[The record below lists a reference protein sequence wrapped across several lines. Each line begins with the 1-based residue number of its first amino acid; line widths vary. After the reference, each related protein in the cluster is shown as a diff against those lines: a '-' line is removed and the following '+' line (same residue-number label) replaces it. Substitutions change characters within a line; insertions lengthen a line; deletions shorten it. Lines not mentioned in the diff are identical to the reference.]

1 MMSKLRRSSSLLI
14 FFSILFS
21 AGILFLSVR
30 QLCGED
36 SGISGGAQGS
46 TSIVTGTDEECK
58 EPSASTE
65 ECIVHKHEYDTTS
78 TNTACSAAG
87 RIAPSGG
94 EKYCVMQSISYSL
107 SKTGEN
113 TAGKKTTTYSACKI
127 CGASY
132 PGTNPETSDHDVT
145 FPSNPK
151 WDALDCGANPASGS
165 GETASFVG
173 NDPSSA
179 VNSSSVVFKFDDGRC
194 NTYCGTLPIGPYT
207 TNFTVIEV
215 LMLFAETD
223 TDIAVSWEGY
233 TETLLVPYEKN
244 LTVAISALSD
254 PSGADGGNVWPEG
267 KPAWTPDGEGDS
279 FDFPVP
285 APGEYTVTAEC
296 GNEVSVIIRAIK
308 VKFRPS
314 SKNLEWKAADTHD
327 ISQYL
332 TNDTFDRNK
341 LGWEI
346 LEGDEFASV
355 DADGLV
361 TFTMES
367 GNSKTIKVKA
377 YSTELPD
384 DCSDIF
390 TIKGE
395 KNVSVDIK
403 FLGLSE
409 EIQGTPNE
417 TSPGAFIP
425 IDDFPDTGDDNLLA
439 ASLKI
444 TPKASSGTAKLSHP
458 PYVGVYLDGEGK
470 QPIPGQWN
478 PASEMP
484 STVYVKERSTGVGGY
499 LTLSYTDEDGASF
512 SDKVKVTVFRVNL
525 VVQNLPEEQASPDR
539 NEADP
544 GAKVMLNNDDD
555 NGNSIEDRKEKGEI
569 ANEDDL
575 VEEKIVFE
583 PNIKNELNVGSLE
596 FYNGSGFDLTGELKV

>member
-1 MMSKLRRSSSLLI
+1 MMFKLRRSSSLLFL
-14 FFSILFS
+14 FFVVFS
-21 AGILFLSVR
+21 ATVLFLSVR

-58 EPSASTE
+58 EPSSSTE

-308 VKFRPS
+308 VKFDPDSEIRSLWAEGTVKELKDNLKYNDNQAVEAHTRRCTHPVENPDTEQQDEERVYRADELVFAVRPYGLFPQTDV
-314 SKNLEWKAADTHD
+314 KIIVD
-327 ISQYL
+327 IAPAEMWEQGTDGSYGIGGY
-332 TNDTFDRNK
+332 NVDNNA
-341 LGWEI
+341 LGSAGVNIAELMEGQFEV
-346 LEGDEFASV
+346 LEGDTEHDVIANMIEAGFRYSQSFI
-355 DADGLV
+355 DY
-361 TFTMES
+361 
-367 GNSKTIKVKA
+367 IK
-377 YSTELPD
+377 
-384 DCSDIF
+384 
-390 TIKGE
+390 
-395 KNVSVDIK
+395 
-403 FLGLSE
+403 
-409 EIQGTPNE
+409 
-417 TSPGAFIP
+417 
-425 IDDFPDTGDDNLLA
+425 
-439 ASLKI
+439 
-444 TPKASSGTAKLSHP
+444 
-458 PYVGVYLDGEGK
+458 
-470 QPIPGQWN
+470 
-478 PASEMP
+478 
-484 STVYVKERSTGVGGY
+484 
-499 LTLSYTDEDGASF
+499 
-512 SDKVKVTVFRVNL
+512 
-525 VVQNLPEEQASPDR
+525 EQAS
-539 NEADP
+539 
-544 GAKVMLNNDDD
+544 
-555 NGNSIEDRKEKGEI
+555 
-569 ANEDDL
+569 
-575 VEEKIVFE
+575 EEYGDE
-583 PNIKNELNVGSLE
+583 E
-596 FYNGSGFDLTGELKV
+596 